1 MSEKWYYP
9 MTSIEFQD
17 QEFNYFDFI
26 HESLKNDEDVLS
38 ALSKLKNL
46 ETSWF
51 QKQSSFVF
59 SNLDLLRAHQSSC
72 KDTLDFFYGFDQ

>member
-46 ETSWF
+46 ETLWF
-51 QKQSSFVF
+51 QKQSRF
-59 SNLDLLRAHQSSC
+59 
-72 KDTLDFFYGFDQ
+72 DFF